1 MIRYLQEITQ
11 HQVLVIIIFNN
22 HYDVL
27 IFVDDIY
34 GSFYTLI
41 INILICNY
49 TMETQKW
56 TFTYINTFSR

>member
-11 HQVLVIIIFNN
+11 HQVLVIIIFND

-49 TMETQKW
+49 TMETQK
-56 TFTYINTFSR
+56 